1 MKMKIFT
8 LICAITCAG
17 AVEACDGVQALSGA
31 CYSQNL
37 RQKIVVERQVEP
49 VYVERQQIVV
59 EKQYVPAERIV
70 ERQKVVVKRQRS
82 ARLRDAVQALTA
94 PRASVRRERVVQSY
108 SESATVGSVGRAFA
122 H

>member
-37 RQKIVVERQVEP
+37 RQRIVVERQVEP

-70 ERQKVVVKRQRS
+70 ERQKIVVKRSNRI
-82 ARLRDAVQALTA
+82 RETLRAATA
-94 PRASVRRERVVQSY
+94 PRAKVIRRERIVERSSY
-108 SESATVGSVGRAFA
+108 
-122 H
+122 